1 MSAADG
7 GNCGSLDTG
16 DKRRYDR
23 RWLSSPTIF
32 AVSSGHGR
40 AGVAVI
46 RISGP
51 AAGEAVERMAPPL
64 PKPRFAAFR
73 KIKHPGTGEIFDE
86 ALVLWFPAPKSET
99 GEDMAEFQVHGGR
112 AVIQGV
118 LAALGTIEGCRMAE
132 PGEFARRALEN
143 GKLDLTG
150 AEGLADLVEAE
161 TAAQRRQALRQ
172 AGGLCFASTRG
183 GGGAIGAMSQLEAAI
198 DFSDEADVAAG
209 TLKKAR
215 AEVEALA
222 KDIAAHLDDGHR
234 GELLRE
240 GFHVVLA
247 GPPNAGKSSLLNAL
261 ARRDVAIV
269 SEEAGTTR
277 DVIEVRLELEGLPVI
292 ISDTAGVREPT
303 GKVEQ
308 EGIRRTVARAREADL
323 ILWLI
328 DVTAPPAAVP
338 AEIAAKADR
347 TLVIA
352 NKMDLLASGVLHPL
366 PGGAIGISVL
376 TGDGMDSLA
385 RRLTAFVRARIGESE
400 APVLTQARHR
410 QQLERCMAPLKSF
423 LGSPMSEVELRAE
436 DLRRA
441 AQCAGPADRG
451 GGRGG
456 RAGPGVQPVL
466 HREVSQ
472 PGRPMFHVKQFGG
485 VRRRSGNRQ
494 CPVSTCCYCCEYPPL
509 DGKGGLA
516 RISACRAGWGDPR
529 GNRS

>member
-1 MSAADG
+1 MRS
-7 GNCGSLDTG
+7 GSD
-16 DKRRYDR
+16 
-23 RWLSSPTIF
+23 TIF
-32 AVSSGHGR
+32 ALSSGHGR
-40 AGVAVI
+40 SGVAVI

-51 AAGEAVERMAPPL
+51 EAGAAVDRMAAPR

-73 KIKHPGTGEIFDE
+73 KIKHPHTGEVLDE

-112 AVIQGV
+112 AVIHGV
-118 LAALGTIEGCRMAE
+118 LAALGAIEGCRMAE

-143 GKLDLTG
+143 GKLDITG
-150 AEGLADLVEAE
+150 AEGLADLVDAQ

-172 AGGLCFASTRG
+172 AGGSLFRLYEAWRWRL
-183 GGGAIGAMSQLEAAI
+183 IGAMAQLEAGI

-215 AEVEALA
+215 SEVEALA
-222 KDIAAHLDDGHR
+222 KDIATHLDDGHR

-277 DVIEVRLELEGLPVI
+277 DVIEVRLELEGFPVI

-423 LGSPMSEVELRAE
+423 LGSPMGEVELRAE

-441 AQCAGPADRG
+441 AHAL
-451 GGRGG
+451 GRLTG
-456 RAGPGVQPVL
+456 AVDVEDVL
-466 HREVSQ
+466 DQVFSR
-472 PGRPMFHVKQFGG
+472 F
-485 VRRRSGNRQ
+485 
-494 CPVSTCCYCCEYPPL
+494 CI
-509 DGKGGLA
+509 GK
-516 RISACRAGWGDPR
+516 
-529 GNRS
+529 